1 MSTLIDYLKR
11 FNRKER
17 FILLSHAMGQKAF
30 RLDPEFQRKLEDKIG
45 IAIRNDAFVAMDY
58 HLDWLQMA
66 LYLADKGG
74 SLSRVIKN
82 RSHIEGK
89 PLIRANQED
98 IDLLIAF
105 NGRDQTH
112 LVLIEAK
119 ADTGWTNKQV
129 ASKEER
135 LSLILDGRSDVKP
148 HYILMSPRKSDQLN
162 ADRWHWLELPLDKG
176 LLKVTRC
183 DENKKPSKTGESLF
197 IREYIKDGDED
208 GRWEV
213 PTD

>member
-1 MSTLIDYLKR
+1 MSKLIDYLKR

-17 FILLSHAMGQKAF
+17 FILLSHAMGQTAF
-30 RLDPEFQRKLEDKIG
+30 RLDLGFRDKLRDKLG
-45 IAIRNDAFVAMDY
+45 IAIPGDAFVAMDY

-74 SLSRVIKN
+74 SLSRVIEN
-82 RSHIEGK
+82 CN
-89 PLIRANQED
+89 LVRANQED

-105 NGRDQTH
+105 KDERDETH

-135 LSLILDGRSDVKP
+135 LSLILDGRSNVKP
-148 HYILMSPRKSDQLN
+148 HYILMSPRKSERLN

-183 DENKKPSKTGESLF
+183 DENKMPSRNGESLF
-197 IREYIKDGDED
+197 IREYNGD
-208 GRWEV
+208 RWEV
-213 PTD
+213 PT